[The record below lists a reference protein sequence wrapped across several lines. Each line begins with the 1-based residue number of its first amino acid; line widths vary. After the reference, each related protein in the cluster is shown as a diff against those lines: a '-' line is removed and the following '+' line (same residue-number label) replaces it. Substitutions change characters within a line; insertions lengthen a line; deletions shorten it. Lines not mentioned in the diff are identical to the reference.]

1 MPGVVMV
8 AGDPANHQNFLKA
21 YIGAGEVD
29 SPAGRLTARTENGDI
44 EVLEPSAAR
53 DLVGLPVKA
62 SGEGLTLNAMRFT
75 VADLAQT
82 EAVFRQH
89 EVACQRCGGRLIV
102 PPEEAFGATLIF
114 EAAKVG

>member
-1 MPGVVMV
+1 MRFDRRARRNKPGRQGALFSV
-8 AGDPANHQNFLKA
+8 AFFYKHLD
-21 YIGAGEVD
+21 
-29 SPAGRLTARTENGDI
+29 
-44 EVLEPSAAR
+44 
-53 DLVGLPVKA
+53 DLIVTQTLNIPYEGNLFGLPVKA

-82 EAVFRQH
+82 EALFRQH
-89 EVACQRCGGRLIV
+89 EIACQRRGERLIV